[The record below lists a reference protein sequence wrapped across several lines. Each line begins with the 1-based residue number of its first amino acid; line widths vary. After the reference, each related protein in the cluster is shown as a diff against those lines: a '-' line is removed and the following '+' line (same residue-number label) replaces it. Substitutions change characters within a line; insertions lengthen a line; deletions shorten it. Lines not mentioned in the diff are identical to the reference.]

1 MMAARTVLITGS
13 NGLLG
18 DKVLARAV
26 GRYRVTGISAAPCV
40 NPEHGDFT
48 FRQVDIR
55 DRDAVM
61 RVMHETRP
69 DVVLHT
75 AAMTNVDGCE
85 RDPETAW
92 AVNAMGTMH
101 LADACVQT
109 GARMVL
115 LSTDYVFDG
124 EHGPYREDDRPRAI
138 SAYGRSKLAAEQT
151 TAATCEDY
159 AIARTSVLYGW
170 SPHARTNFVTW
181 LAGELRAGKEVKVVT
196 DQTSSATLADNLADM
211 VLALGEVD
219 AQGTFHTCG
228 GDWLSRYELALRIV
242 RLFQLDGGLIIPI
255 ETAELRQPAPRP
267 KHSGMVAERI
277 LEATGVRPL
286 STDEG
291 LAAFKRSWK
300 AARP

>member
-1 MMAARTVLITGS
+1 VTPQQKVLITGS

-18 DKVLARAV
+18 DKLLARAL
-26 GRYRVTGISAAPCV
+26 GNHRVTGISAAPCL
-40 NPEHGDFT
+40 NAQRGDFA
-48 FRQVDIR
+48 FHQVDIR

-61 RVMHETRP
+61 RVMDEVRP

-92 AVNAMGTMH
+92 AVNALGTMH

-109 GARMVL
+109 GARLVA

-124 EHGPYREDDRPRAI
+124 ESGPYREDDRPRAI
-138 SAYGRSKLAAEQT
+138 SAYGRSKLAAEQA
-151 TAATCEDY
+151 TAAACEDY

-170 SPHARTNFVTW
+170 SPQARANFVTW
-181 LAGELRAGKEVKVVT
+181 LLGELRAGRETRVVT
-196 DQTSSATLADNLADM
+196 DQTSSPTLAYNLADM
-211 VLALGEVD
+211 VLALGESD
-219 AQGTFHTCG
+219 AQGIFHTCG
-228 GDWLSRYELALRIV
+228 SDWLSRYDMALRIV

-277 LEATGVRPL
+277 AEATGVQPL

-291 LAAFKRSWK
+291 LAAFKRSWE
-300 AARP
+300 AGLA